1 MANFFNNIRA
11 AWQWVWNGDVFA
23 LDTLVSGDN
32 SRTFNEKAATIELR
46 ANGKYALCDAW
57 GNTIKEYTR
66 RNGAVKGAE
75 RLGLEL
81 QSEDEAVAA

>member
-1 MANFFNNIRA
+1 MTNLFTNIRA
-11 AWQWVWNGDVFA
+11 AWNWVVNGDVFA
-23 LDTLVSGDN
+23 LDTLVAGDK
-32 SRTFNEKAATIELR
+32 FNEKAATIELQK
-46 ANGKYALCDAW
+46 NGKFALVDAW

-81 QSEDEAVAA
+81 QSEDEALAA